1 MGGTADEAIDARAEP
16 YVARHRSPLAA
27 ITRTEQVY
35 MQLRADILSGRVL
48 PGTKLRFAELTERYD
63 CSTSVVRE
71 GLTRLAEQG
80 LVQAEP
86 QHGFH
91 VTPLSQVDL
100 DDLTTARC
108 ELEGLVLRMSI
119 ESGDIAWESDVVA
132 AHHSLDRTPMLS
144 EGDPAL
150 MNEDWTLAHSR
161 FHQALLS
168 ACPSQRLRNM
178 ALSLRD
184 AAELYRRWSLPIG
197 HDDNR
202 DVQGEHR
209 ALVSAALRG
218 DSTEAVRLL
227 EEHLRRTT
235 RALGARERAM
245 SNRKLGSRE

>member
-1 MGGTADEAIDARAEP
+1 MGGTEDRSESP
-16 YVARHRSPLAA
+16 QPARHRSPLAA
-27 ITRTEQVY
+27 ITRAEQVY
-35 MQLRADILSGRVL
+35 VQLRADILSGRVL

-91 VTPLSQVDL
+91 VTPLSDDDL
-100 DDLTTARC
+100 DDLTTARV

-119 ESGDIAWESDVVA
+119 EHGDIAWESEVVA
-132 AHHSLDRTPMLS
+132 AHHALDRTSMES
-144 EGDPAL
+144 DGDPVV
-150 MNEDWTLAHSR
+150 MSEEWTQAHSR
-161 FHQALLS
+161 FHEALLA
-168 ACPSQRLRNM
+168 ACPNQRLRNM

-184 AAELYRRWSLPIG
+184 AAELYRRWSRPIG
-197 HDDNR
+197 HDDHR

-209 ALVSAALRG
+209 ALVAAALRG

-235 RALGARERAM
+235 RALGARQRAM
-245 SNRKLGSRE
+245 STR